1 MTKKIL
7 ILPFLFLGSFFYS
20 QAQDSIINQLLRTR
34 QKDYSN
40 YIQQRDS
47 IKVRTWEKVVM
58 LNGLAARVIQ
68 SDSILIAACLE
79 QLAAGILSVREQQ
92 LLDTITHLKGRI
104 EYMKQSSSP
113 ENDLSPRDYVILLGV
128 SLILILLGIFALILL
143 RKLQKANKSGLKTK
157 EELETFQNT
166 QLEYE
171 NKLEEINDEL
181 ARIYNEREQLLQQ
194 ITELNRALISEKQNN
209 NQLKDCLET
218 ISNEKQEMQNEM
230 KRLKEKAEKYQNL
243 PDESTINEIITENNL
258 LKSENIQ
265 LKQQILELQE
275 NIEQLKSE
283 LLKVTESSDEL
294 LRKSLE
300 EREQKYKMELQNA
313 QQIQLQLEDKIKE
326 IEERLK
332 NILEEKDILVS
343 EHNFVMESLSSMCDE
358 LERSKAQLQSVET
371 EKISLEEQLVNLS
384 PLPQQIDALN
394 AEIIRWQNEN
404 EELKQQIAREIKL
417 RKEIESDI
425 QKIFNRLEGGV

>member
-79 QLAAGILSVREQQ
+79 QLAAGIPSVREQQ

>member
-1 MTKKIL
+1 
-7 ILPFLFLGSFFYS
+7 
-20 QAQDSIINQLLRTR
+20 LLRTR

-79 QLAAGILSVREQQ
+79 QLAAGIPSVREQQ

>member
-79 QLAAGILSVREQQ
+79 QLAAGIPSVREQQ

-313 QQIQLQLEDKIKE
+313 QQIQLQLEDKVKE

>member
-79 QLAAGILSVREQQ
+79 QLAAGIPSVREQQ

-143 RKLQKANKSGLKTK
+143 RKLQKSNKSGLKTK

>member
-1 MTKKIL
+1 M
-7 ILPFLFLGSFFYS
+7 
-20 QAQDSIINQLLRTR
+20 
-34 QKDYSN
+34 
-40 YIQQRDS
+40 
-47 IKVRTWEKVVM
+47 
-58 LNGLAARVIQ
+58 
-68 SDSILIAACLE
+68 
-79 QLAAGILSVREQQ
+79 
-92 LLDTITHLKGRI
+92 
-104 EYMKQSSSP
+104 
-113 ENDLSPRDYVILLGV
+113 
-128 SLILILLGIFALILL
+128 
-143 RKLQKANKSGLKTK
+143 
-157 EELETFQNT
+157 
-166 QLEYE
+166 
-171 NKLEEINDEL
+171 
-181 ARIYNEREQLLQQ
+181 
-194 ITELNRALISEKQNN
+194 
-209 NQLKDCLET
+209 
-218 ISNEKQEMQNEM
+218 
-230 KRLKEKAEKYQNL
+230 
-243 PDESTINEIITENNL
+243 
-258 LKSENIQ
+258 
-265 LKQQILELQE
+265 ELQE